1 MPELGWTASE
11 VMQEILQNLVSQ
23 GYMTVVELATC
34 RVSEDPTS
42 PALTGGGGGEI
53 TERAALSKKRFNVPS
68 HRYLHSLLQFYSLE
82 LHHMSPLWI
91 LHMAS
96 FVTLCEAYM
105 GIEPHFNL
113 WNYFRAQL
121 QLASD
126 VETVALG
133 KMDIF
138 V

>member
-1 MPELGWTASE
+1 MACAAFYE
-11 VMQEILQNLVSQ
+11 Q
-23 GYMTVVELATC
+23 G
-34 RVSEDPTS
+34 
-42 PALTGGGGGEI
+42 
-53 TERAALSKKRFNVPS
+53 FNVPS
-68 HRYLHSLLQFYSLE
+68 HRYLHSLLQFYSLA